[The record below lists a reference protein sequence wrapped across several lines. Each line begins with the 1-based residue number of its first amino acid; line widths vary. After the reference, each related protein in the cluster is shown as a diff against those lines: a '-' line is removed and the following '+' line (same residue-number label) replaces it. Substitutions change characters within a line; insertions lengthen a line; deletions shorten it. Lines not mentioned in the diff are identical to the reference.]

1 MIKDKNSYRI
11 LVVEDNLGDY
21 TIVEDFLTEQ
31 ISDPVI
37 VHADNFKRAFEILFA
52 GEIIF
57 DAILLDL
64 TLPDKSGQNLINE
77 MLRIA
82 SLCPIIILTGY
93 GNIEFSLK
101 SISHGIS
108 DYLLKDELNP
118 AMLYKSIVY
127 SVERKKIISKLK
139 ESEKR
144 YSNLFHLC
152 PQPMWVYDM
161 DTLKILQANKAA
173 IEDYGYSEE
182 EYLNMTI
189 WDIKPAEEIQRTQEY
204 VSRQKLEK
212 KGVYKVNSRHCKKTG
227 EIIDVEISTT
237 PIFINEKDCRLVVG
251 IDVTEKKIF
260 ELQLTKAIIK
270 AQEDERY
277 EIGSELHDNVC
288 QILATSLI
296 NLGML
301 KQSLAPSEMSWLDRC
316 NDNITLA
323 IDETRNLSHR
333 LAPAFFNETS
343 LEETFI
349 KLLNTFNTGQKY
361 KIVFHINDTVN
372 SYPVNSDIQLNLYRV
387 LQEQL
392 RNIQKYANASFI
404 KIEVLIRNNKLK
416 MHVSDNG
423 VGFVV
428 ENVNGGIGFAN
439 MKRRVELFYG
449 RLKIESSPGNGCKI
463 AIEIPL

>member
-1 MIKDKNSYRI
+1 MI
-11 LVVEDNLGDY
+11 
-21 TIVEDFLTEQ
+21 
-31 ISDPVI
+31 
-37 VHADNFKRAFEILFA
+37 
-52 GEIIF
+52 
-57 DAILLDL
+57 
-64 TLPDKSGQNLINE
+64 
-77 MLRIA
+77 
-82 SLCPIIILTGY
+82 
-93 GNIEFSLK
+93 
-101 SISHGIS
+101 
-108 DYLLKDELNP
+108 
-118 AMLYKSIVY
+118 
-127 SVERKKIISKLK
+127 
-139 ESEKR
+139 
-144 YSNLFHLC
+144 
-152 PQPMWVYDM
+152 
-161 DTLKILQANKAA
+161 
-173 IEDYGYSEE
+173 
-182 EYLNMTI
+182 
-189 WDIKPAEEIQRTQEY
+189 
-204 VSRQKLEK
+204 
-212 KGVYKVNSRHCKKTG
+212 
-227 EIIDVEISTT
+227 
-237 PIFINEKDCRLVVG
+237 
-251 IDVTEKKIF
+251 
-260 ELQLTKAIIK
+260 
-270 AQEDERY
+270 
-277 EIGSELHDNVC
+277 
-288 QILATSLI
+288 
-296 NLGML
+296 